1 MILREMLKNYK
12 GQIIKIGAKNGSSW
26 MYCDRCTDRTF
37 EILELMS
44 EKMVKELTAT
54 IKRKQKILRSLNTTR
69 TEKIVAKRVI
79 EDCEQQLNEYKALL
93 DREVVETYATV
104 DCSSIHE
111 PMIDI
116 RAIIVEGREV
126 GKFWTLSE
134 YANYGIH

>member
-1 MILREMLKNYK
+1 MILREILKNYK
-12 GQIIKIGAKNGSSW
+12 GQIIKIGAKNGTSW

-44 EKMVKELTAT
+44 EKIVKELTAT

-93 DREVVETYATV
+93 DRDVVETYHTV
-104 DCSSIHE
+104 DCPSIHA